1 MRRWLRLLADLW
13 DRARRERS
21 TPRQIGFSVAVG
33 VFAGCTP
40 FIGLHFWIALAAAT
54 LLRLNRLWAAL
65 ASRISS
71 TPLLLALTFGEIEL
85 GHRLRTGAWV
95 ALSRHDALA
104 RGKELFADWLLGA
117 ALVGSTL
124 AIVLGLVAYFVARRW
139 QAAGAVAGDADRAPL
154 PPRAN
159 TPSAPRPQSSESA
172 PSRPPAPI
180 H

>member
-1 MRRWLRLLADLW
+1 MGRWLRLLADLW
-13 DRARRERS
+13 DRARRECS

-40 FIGLHFWIALAAAT
+40 FIGLHFWIALAVAT

-71 TPLLLALTFGEIEL
+71 TPLLLVVTFAEIEL
-85 GHRLRTGAWV
+85 AHRLRAGEWV
-95 ALSRHDALA
+95 ALSRHEAFA
-104 RGKELFADWLLGA
+104 RGRELFADWLLGA

-124 AIVLGLVAYFVARRW
+124 AIVLGFVAYFVARRW
-139 QAAGAVAGDADRAPL
+139 QAAGALPGAADEAPSAS
-154 PPRAN
+154 RAN
-159 TPSAPRPQSSESA
+159 TPSAPLPPSSGSP
-172 PSRPPAPI
+172 PSTPPAPI